1 MAYMGEKATM
11 KEYVDI
17 LGTRYNISEKTFEQD
32 PYLKENGF
40 CGYCAEL
47 AKEIILLDINADVYK
62 DLSEE
67 EKIENRKHILRHEII
82 HAFLNESGLSQDANQ
97 WNGAWPKNEEM
108 VDWIAIQFPKILKAY
123 QWCECL

>member
-1 MAYMGEKATM
+1 MGEEATM

-17 LGTRYNISEKTFEQD
+17 LGTRYTISEKTYEQD

-40 CGYCAEL
+40 GGYCAEL
-47 AKEIILLDINADVYK
+47 SKEIVLLDINADVYK
-62 DLSEE
+62 DLSEA
-67 EKIENRKHILRHEII
+67 EKIANWKQVLRHEII

-97 WNGAWPKNEEM
+97 WNAAWPKNEEM